1 MIIKSEPV
9 REPVAALVGA
19 HASARVAEMV
29 LRLLV
34 CTAAVH
40 IAVREA
46 AGMPLGLGGALG
58 VQRRPQEG
66 LPGRGSEPLDTLV
79 LRECFHQ
86 HGNQHHERRHESK
99 EYSPVE
105 LFLLIGELAPFI
117 VPQVTSC
124 HRGQK

>member
-9 REPVAALVGA
+9 RELVATLVGA

-46 AGMPLGLGGALG
+46 SGMPLGLGGA
-58 VQRRPQEG
+58 VDVERRAQVG
-66 LPGRGSEPLDTLV
+66 LPGRGPEPLDAFV

-86 HGNQHHERRHESK
+86 
-99 EYSPVE
+99 
-105 LFLLIGELAPFI
+105 
-117 VPQVTSC
+117 
-124 HRGQK
+124 